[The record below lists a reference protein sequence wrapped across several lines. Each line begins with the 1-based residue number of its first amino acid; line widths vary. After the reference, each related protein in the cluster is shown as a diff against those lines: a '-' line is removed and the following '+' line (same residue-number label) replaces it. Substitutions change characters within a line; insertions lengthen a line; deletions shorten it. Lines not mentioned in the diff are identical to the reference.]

1 MKTGDDEGH
10 LQGQVAR
17 CRRAVRRYKDFI
29 TLALLVTFILV
40 FPLLETSA
48 AGDLFMVFLVT
59 LFLLSALYSVSDSPR
74 ELAMGILLAVPSL
87 LTGWTWF
94 FMPSDPALISLMVT
108 LALFFTYILLVI
120 LHRILLA
127 RVVTSIE
134 ICRAVLVYIMIGL
147 VFGMVYMLLEI
158 LSGGSFIAGR
168 GELTLSA
175 LFYFSFVSL
184 STAGFGDV
192 FAVAPLARSVVIIE
206 MLVGVMYMA
215 VLIGLLINAHYSTRY
230 SRQRDDIGEGR
241 EKGDLAEEDRNRRFF
256 SSSGP
261 LVLLTVAVMLNLGIS
276 VAMVSLGLPFFLDTV
291 GTSLAV
297 LLGGFYIGALAG
309 VLYNLIMAVSIW
321 EPIALVWAASSVIVA
336 GMTWMFWREGWVD
349 VRKPVQLVLAGI
361 ATGVINGLFVFGII
375 MLLHLEFYSGTA
387 GITVQM
393 TGFFHNA
400 QAGLLSAEL
409 LVEIVDKTLT
419 LVLAAVLALLLGGLL
434 PSGKAGREKNR

>member
-1 MKTGDDEGH
+1 MKTGDEEGH

-48 AGDLFMVFLVT
+48 AGDLFMVFLVN

-94 FMPSDPALISLMVT
+94 FMPSDTALISLMVT
-108 LALFFTYILLVI
+108 LVLFFTYILLVI

-147 VFGMVYMLLEI
+147 VFGMIYMLLEI

-230 SRQRDDIGEGR
+230 TRQRDDTYQGR
-241 EKGDLAEEDRNRRFF
+241 ETGGLAEEDRNHRFF

-261 LVLLTVAVMLNLGIS
+261 LVLLAVAVMLNLGIS

-321 EPIALVWAASSVIVA
+321 EPITLVWAASSVIVA

-349 VRKPVQLVLAGI
+349 VRKPVRLVLAGI

-387 GITVQM
+387 GITIQM

-400 QAGLLSAEL
+400 QAGLISAEL
-409 LVEIVDKTLT
+409 LVEIVDKTLA

-434 PSGKAGREKNR
+434 PSGKQGRGKNR

>member
-1 MKTGDDEGH
+1 MKTGDEEGH
-10 LQGQVAR
+10 LQGQGAR
-17 CRRAVRRYKDFI
+17 CRRAIRRYKDFI
-29 TLALLVTFILV
+29 SLALLVTFILV

-48 AGDLFMVFLVT
+48 AGDLFMVFLVN

-127 RVVTSIE
+127 REVTSIE
-134 ICRAVLVYIMIGL
+134 ICRAVMVYIMIGL
-147 VFGMVYMLLEI
+147 VFGLIYMVLEI
-158 LSGGSFIAGR
+158 YSGGSFIAGR

-230 SRQRDDIGEGR
+230 SRQRDDTGEGK
-241 EKGDLAEEDRNRRFF
+241 ETGGLAEEDGNRRFF

-261 LVLLTVAVMLNLGIS
+261 LVLLAVAVMLNLGIS

-309 VLYNLIMAVSIW
+309 VLYNLIMAFSVW
-321 EPIALVWAASSVIVA
+321 EPMTVVWAASSVIVA

-409 LVEIVDKTLT
+409 LVEIVDKTLA

-434 PSGKAGREKNR
+434 PSGKPGREKNR